1 MSYNDVAM
9 DVALSKGGVVAVN
22 NLLYFGIC

>member
-1 MSYNDVAM
+1 MSYNNAAI
-9 DVALSKGGVVAVN
+9 DVALSKGGIVAVN

>member
-1 MSYNDVAM
+1 MSYKNVAM
-9 DVALSKGGVVAVN
+9 DAALSKGGVVAVN